1 VTGLIFTPQKR
12 ERLGDRLYGQILE
25 QIISGALS
33 EGDRLPSENQ
43 LCQSFNVSRPIVRQA
58 LLRLQADGLVAS
70 RQGAGTFIQKQPPQ
84 SLTRFA
90 EPSDVSEMLRCL
102 ELRMAVESQAA
113 ALAALRHTASQLADI
128 QSALTAIRVEM
139 ETGNLAVSAD
149 FAFHRAV
156 ATASGNELFLQVL
169 QSLHDLIERGMKVA
183 LSITRE
189 GTPERAKRVFDEHQ
203 AVYRAIEQRDMQG
216 AELAMRYHLDRLR
229 QRVTDSQRD
238 R

>member
-1 VTGLIFTPQKR
+1 
-12 ERLGDRLYGQILE
+12 
-25 QIISGALS
+25 
-33 EGDRLPSENQ
+33 
-43 LCQSFNVSRPIVRQA
+43 
-58 LLRLQADGLVAS
+58 LRLQADGLVAS